1 MKEYAC
7 HYAVARFRPYPDGG
21 EFVNVGVLLCCPQ
34 TGAFDFVL
42 ETARR
47 RARVTHFFSE
57 LDAKTYRDGLNA
69 WREELTRL
77 HYAATPATARALF
90 EGATQPRATAWQTG
104 SAGLV
109 LTDNPHRAL
118 QELFARYVLRQYEA
132 TREAPELRLRR
143 RVAGLL
149 RGQQLLRFY
158 PERRIGGEDYGAT
171 LPFVYWP
178 PESEKPLKAIKP
190 LYLNRN
196 TPNEVYDY
204 ADDWIARIKRLRRRN
219 AWPAQ
224 TLFATQAPAVGA
236 RSHAAYAE
244 VAAELRALEVEVEP
258 LAANSALLQFA
269 REGLETEPVL
279 AGIVVN

>member
-1 MKEYAC
+1 MKEQAC
-7 HYAVARFRPYPDGG
+7 HYAIARFRPYPDGG
-21 EFVNVGVLLCCPQ
+21 EFVNVGILLCCPQ
-34 TGAFDFVL
+34 TGIFDFIL

-47 RARVTHFFSE
+47 RARVTHFFPE
-57 LDAKTYRDGLNA
+57 LDAKIYRDGLNA

-77 HYAATPATARALF
+77 HYAATPTTARALF
-90 EGATQPRATAWQTG
+90 EGVTQPKATAWQTG
-104 SAGLV
+104 SAGIV
-109 LTDNPHRAL
+109 LTNDPQVAL

-149 RGQQLLRFY
+149 RGQELLQFY
-158 PERRIGGEDYGAT
+158 PERRIGGEDYGVT

-178 PESEKPLKAIKP
+178 KELERPVKAIKP

-204 ADDWIARIKRLRRRN
+204 ADDWIARIKRLRRRK

-224 TLFATQAPAVGA
+224 SLFAVQAPPVGVP
-236 RSHAAYAE
+236 SHAAYLE
-244 VAAELRALEVEVEP
+244 VIGELRALEVEVEP
-258 LAANSALLQFA
+258 LVANAALLQFA
-269 REGLETEPVL
+269 REGLKTEATLIEV
-279 AGIVVN
+279 AAH

>member
-34 TGAFDFVL
+34 TGTFDFVL

-47 RARVTHFFSE
+47 RARVTHFFPE
-57 LDAKTYRDGLNA
+57 LDAKIYRDGLNA
-69 WREELTRL
+69 WREELIRL
-77 HYAATPATARALF
+77 HFSATPATALALF
-90 EGATQPRATAWQTG
+90 EGATQPKATAWQTG
-104 SAGLV
+104 SAGVV
-109 LTDNPHRAL
+109 LTDNPRQAL

-149 RGQQLLRFY
+149 RGQALLRFY

-178 PESEKPLKAIKP
+178 QEAEKPLKAIKP

-196 TPNEVYDY
+196 TPGEVYDY

-224 TLFATQAPAVGA
+224 SLFAVQAPAVGA
-236 RSHAAYAE
+236 RSHAAYVE

-269 REGLETEPVL
+269 RAGLPSELSLVGTVEQ
-279 AGIVVN
+279 

>member
-1 MKEYAC
+1 MKEQAC

-34 TGAFDFVL
+34 TGLFDFVL

-47 RARVTHFFSE
+47 RARVTHFFPE
-57 LDAKTYRDGLNA
+57 LDAKLYRDGLNA

-77 HYAATPATARALF
+77 RYEATGATARALF
-90 EGATQPRATAWQTG
+90 EGATQPKATAWQTG

-109 LTDNPHRAL
+109 LTDDPQRVL

-132 TREAPELRLRR
+132 AREAPELRLRR

-149 RGQQLLRFY
+149 RGQQLLKFY
-158 PERRIGGEDYGAT
+158 PEKRIGGEDYGAT

-178 PESEKPLKAIKP
+178 LESERPLKAIKP

-224 TLFATQAPAVGA
+224 SLFAVQAPSVGD
-236 RSHAAYAE
+236 RSHAAYLE
-244 VAAELRALEVEVEP
+244 VADELRALAVEVEP
-258 LAANSALLQFA
+258 MAANAALIQFA
-269 REGLETEPVL
+269 RAGLQTEAALVEI
-279 AGIVVN
+279 ATH